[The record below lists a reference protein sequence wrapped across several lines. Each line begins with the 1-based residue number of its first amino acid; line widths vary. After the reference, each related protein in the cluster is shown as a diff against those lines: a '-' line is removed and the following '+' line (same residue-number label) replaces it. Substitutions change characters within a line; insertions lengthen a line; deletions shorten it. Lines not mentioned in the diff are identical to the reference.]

1 MNDFIDLWRR
11 YSPSTVLVGRSK
23 LKLGL
28 DISRRSGGRIRS
40 SPWAFHIVIPNW
52 VALLYWP
59 GLASENPPT
68 LNIDVCAG
76 FSANLQPVPR
86 DR

>member
-40 SPWAFHIVIPNW
+40 SMGLSYRHPQLGGFT
-52 VALLYWP
+52 LL
-59 GLASENPPT
+59 
-68 LNIDVCAG
+68 AG
-76 FSANLQPVPR
+76 ACL
-86 DR
+86 

>member
-40 SPWAFHIVIPNW
+40 SPWAFHIVIPN
-52 VALLYWP
+52 
-59 GLASENPPT
+59 
-68 LNIDVCAG
+68 
-76 FSANLQPVPR
+76 
-86 DR
+86 